1 MTSLVFF
8 LVGLGAGVLLN
19 SLADNLPPDAL
30 GVRRMPTRP
39 RCRTCG
45 ATHAPVYWLALAS
58 VLARGGRCEH
68 CSAPRPLRH
77 AVVEVVAG
85 LSLAYAWNWAGGP
98 TRGVYDSAGK
108 FLAGAIILLV
118 FILITV
124 IDVEHRLILHVV
136 VIPAAAMVGLIGFLT
151 PGRGLV
157 KTLLGGLAGYGLVLG
172 IFLLG
177 QVFALG
183 VAWLRGRPLDEV
195 AFGEGDVNLAGLVGL
210 TVGWPGVLV
219 ALFVAIFASGVF
231 SIGYILV
238 QSVRRRYA
246 LFTPLPYG
254 PFLALGALLLYFFG
268 KPLAAWY
275 LGR

>member
-1 MTSLVFF
+1 
-8 LVGLGAGVLLN
+8 
-19 SLADNLPPDAL
+19 
-30 GVRRMPTRP
+30 
-39 RCRTCG
+39 
-45 ATHAPVYWLALAS
+45 
-58 VLARGGRCEH
+58 
-68 CSAPRPLRH
+68 
-77 AVVEVVAG
+77 VVEVVAG

-98 TRGVYDSAGK
+98 TRGVYDGAGK

-136 VIPAAAMVGLIGFLT
+136 VLPAAAVIGLIGFLT
-151 PGRGLV
+151 PGRGPV

-177 QVFALG
+177 QFFSLV
-183 VAWLRGRPLDEV
+183 VARLRGQALDEI
-195 AFGEGDVNLAGLVGL
+195 AFGEGDVNLAGVAGL

-219 ALFVAIFASGVF
+219 ALFVAVIASGLF
-231 SIGYILV
+231 SLGYVLV
-238 QSVRRRYA
+238 QTVRRRYS

-254 PFLALGALLLYFFG
+254 PFLALGALLVYFFG